1 MIPIIAI
8 LLITT
13 FTVIG
18 IGFTAYST
26 YKAIKP
32 DYCEWVICE
41 EEDGDYRYAESSCG
55 NTPFVTIDC
64 DFEDKINTVYMVK
77 KDFCPY
83 CGRKIKVVE
92 K

>member
-18 IGFTAYST
+18 IGFTAYSI
-26 YKAIKP
+26 YKWIKP
-32 DYCEWVICE
+32 DYCEWVLVDEWEHIYFTDCYVHTGDICN
-41 EEDGDYRYAESSCG
+41 A
-55 NTPFVTIDC
+55 N
-64 DFEDKINTVYMVK
+64 
-77 KDFCPY
+77 FCPY
-83 CGRKIKVVE
+83 CGSKIKVVE